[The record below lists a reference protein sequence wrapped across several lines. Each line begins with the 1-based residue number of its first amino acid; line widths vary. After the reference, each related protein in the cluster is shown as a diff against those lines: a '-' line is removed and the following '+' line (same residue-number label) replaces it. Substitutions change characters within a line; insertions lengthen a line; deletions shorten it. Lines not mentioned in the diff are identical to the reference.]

1 MAAARRGY
9 GLDGRP
15 AFRYAL
21 RHMEQTPV
29 ISDTVR
35 NGRPWWQICCGGC
48 LLIVIAAVIGSFILL
63 RVVTGPGIVQ
73 RTTLP
78 PNYPRG
84 LEPYHLNEA
93 SSIRYLQGKDKSKML
108 NTVYAPL
115 KLFAKLSGQAAPDN
129 SSVQQT
135 GKVVDALGTDAQYID
150 TVTITWKG
158 LKAKREDVVGYYQKL
173 FTDAG
178 LSIDSILGDAEQGD
192 AITGIR
198 EGIFTQAS
206 LLPGS
211 GTGTVDAELVVS
223 YSNK

>member
-1 MAAARRGY
+1 
-9 GLDGRP
+9 
-15 AFRYAL
+15 
-21 RHMEQTPV
+21 MEQTPV

-63 RVVTGPGIVQ
+63 RVVTGPGVVQ
-73 RTTLP
+73 QTSLP
-78 PNYPRG
+78 SNYPKA

-93 SSIRYLQGKDKSKML
+93 SSIAYLQGKDKSKML

-129 SSVQQT
+129 GTVQLDAAA
-135 GKVVDALGTDAQYID
+135 VDALGTDAQYID

-158 LKAKREDVVGYYQKL
+158 WKAATPDVTAYYQKL

-178 LSIDSILGDAEQGD
+178 MKIDSAHGTVEQGD
-192 AITGIR
+192 AITGVRDGMFAQIS
-198 EGIFTQAS
+198 F
-206 LLPGS
+206 LPGS
-211 GTGTVDAELVVS
+211 ETGTVDAELVVS